1 MGISNNNQNSRY
13 YDFFREQEIIFTK
26 SNIQILHLDLREVY
40 IKFNGGQWP
49 CIINSTSLQS
59 AKIIIGTA
67 SGAYKEMVNNPK
79 VSLSLRYS
87 FIEPNE
93 SKVQFFV
100 ACAVDKIIPLP
111 NTEELVIVSLL
122 FTQRPPDD
130 LISRIGEFIETNE
143 NFKNRK
149 EDRIEI
155 NQNSIRKLGIERE
168 ESIVFVE
175 GIPRKCILKDLS
187 FGGAKIMFVGIP
199 KFLIDKPV
207 DLKITFSETNDTVGI
222 KGVVKDAEFLEG
234 RKDIASVHIKFDED
248 KVPLLYKRRIN
259 NYITTYQKNMLNN
272 KRNNL

>member
-67 SGAYKEMVNNPK
+67 SGAYKEMVSNPK

-100 ACAVDKIIPLP
+100 ACNVDKIIPLP

-168 ESIVFVE
+168 ETIVFVE

-222 KGVVKDAEFLEG
+222 KGVIKDAEFLEG

-259 NYITTYQKNMLNN
+259 NYITTCQKNMLNN
-272 KRNNL
+272 KRNSL

>member
-26 SNIQILHLDLREVY
+26 SNIQILHLDLREVF

-207 DLKITFSETNDTVGI
+207 YLKITFSETNDTVGI

>member
-175 GIPRKCILKDLS
+175 GIPRQCILKDLS

-222 KGVVKDAEFLEG
+222 KGVIKDAEFLEG

-259 NYITTYQKNMLNN
+259 NYITTCQKNMLNN

>member
-67 SGAYKEMVNNPK
+67 SGAYKEMVSNPK

-111 NTEELVIVSLL
+111 NTEELVIVSLV

-155 NQNSIRKLGIERE
+155 NQNSIRKLGIEKE

-222 KGVVKDAEFLEG
+222 KGVIKDAEFLEG

-259 NYITTYQKNMLNN
+259 NYITTCQKNMLNN
-272 KRNNL
+272 KRNSI

>member
-26 SNIQILHLDLREVY
+26 SNIQILHLDLREIY

-67 SGAYKEMVNNPK
+67 SGAYKEMTQNPK
-79 VSLSLRYS
+79 VNLSLRYS
-87 FIEPNE
+87 FVEPNE

-100 ACAVDKIIPLP
+100 ACSVERIIPLP

-149 EDRIEI
+149 EDRIEV
-155 NQNSIRKLGIERE
+155 NPNSIRKLGIERE
-168 ESIVFVE
+168 ETIVFVD

-199 KFLIDKPV
+199 KFLINKPV
-207 DLKITFSETNDTVGI
+207 DLKILFSEANETVGI
-222 KGVVKDAEFLEG
+222 KGIIKDAQFLEG
-234 RKDIASVHIKFDED
+234 RKDIAVVHIKYEED

-259 NYITTYQKNMLNN
+259 NYITNYQKNVLNT
-272 KRNNL
+272 KSNL